1 MCDGTG
7 TKTCLI
13 GKNTSGNTFFH
24 THEKAS
30 YYTAC
35 HRCRIKCPS
44 DDSAENTRNI
54 FPVDDNYT
62 DGKNNI
68 KQCHKRYQLFCNLAD
83 PFDSAK
89 QDHCHK
95 NRKDDPHNKVYRRS
109 VVCSDHIVIDQ
120 CRINSCCNGINL
132 SCISGSENSKHTESG
147 KQIRQPV
154 PVFLKTILNVIHW
167 SSNQISVGIGFAEMY
182 SECNL
187 GKLRTHSKKC
197 GNPHPEHGT
206 RSSDGNGTCNTC
218 NISGSHGSSQC
229 GTNSLKRCQTSIGS
243 FSFPKHTSDSDPDG
257 IGEFPDL
264 EKICTNT

>member
-1 MCDGTG
+1 MEPVPRPASLEKIPLETP
-7 TKTCLI
+7 
-13 GKNTSGNTFFH
+13 FH

-30 YYTAC
+30 YYAAC
-35 HRCRIKCPS
+35 HRCRIKCAS

-109 VVCSDHIVIDQ
+109 IVCSDHIVIDQ

-132 SCISGSENSKHTESG
+132 GCISGSENSKHTKSG
-147 KQIRQPV
+147 KQICQPV
-154 PVFLKTILNVIHW
+154 PVFFRPFL
-167 SSNQISVGIGFAEMY
+167 M
-182 SECNL
+182 
-187 GKLRTHSKKC
+187 
-197 GNPHPEHGT
+197 
-206 RSSDGNGTCNTC
+206 
-218 NISGSHGSSQC
+218 
-229 GTNSLKRCQTSIGS
+229 
-243 FSFPKHTSDSDPDG
+243 
-257 IGEFPDL
+257 
-264 EKICTNT
+264 